1 MEIPQNLILTLL
13 TIIAIIIIT
22 TVVSKIITRLLEN
35 VHRFRDDMTV
45 TYLIRDIIIFIIYF
59 IALMYILNLFG
70 INLYGTLLSL
80 GIVGI
85 AVSLAAKDLISNLLS
100 GITLIMG
107 RSIKVGDT
115 IEMNKQKGVI
125 KRINLRTT
133 TITDDTG
140 IQSIIPNSTLTNNLF
155 ILYKTPEKYRVDIL
169 AGLPLNIDLDEF
181 NTYILEK
188 IKKLD
193 GVLDT
198 PKARIYAKNITFEQT
213 NVKISFWI
221 KDINKKDDYKIII
234 TNEIRK
240 FTNR

>member
-1 MEIPQNLILTLL
+1 MEIPSNSIQTVAI
-13 TIIAIIIIT
+13 IIAIIIIT
-22 TVVSKIITRLLEN
+22 PLVAKIITRLLEN
-35 VHRFRDDMTV
+35 VHRFKEDMTG
-45 TYLIRDIIIFIIYF
+45 TYLIRDIIVFIIYF
-59 IALMYILNLFG
+59 LALMYVLKLFG

-133 TITDDTG
+133 TIIDDNG
-140 IQSIIPNSTLTNNLF
+140 VQSIIPNSTLTNNLF
-155 ILYKTPEKYRVDIL
+155 ILYKPSEKYRIDIL
-169 AGLPLNIDLDEF
+169 AGLPLNINLDEF
-181 NTYILEK
+181 NAYILEK

-198 PKARIYAKNITFEQT
+198 PHVKITAINITFEQT
-213 NVKISFWI
+213 NLKISFWI

-234 TNEIRK
+234 INEIRK
-240 FTNR
+240 FTE

>member
-1 MEIPQNLILTLL
+1 MEIPSNSIQTVAI
-13 TIIAIIIIT
+13 IIAIIIIT
-22 TVVSKIITRLLEN
+22 PLVAKIITRLLEN
-35 VHRFRDDMTV
+35 VHRVKEDMTG
-45 TYLIRDIIIFIIYF
+45 TYLIRDIIVFIIYF
-59 IALMYILNLFG
+59 LALMYVLKLFG

-133 TITDDTG
+133 TIIDDNG

-155 ILYKTPEKYRVDIL
+155 ILYKPSEKYRIDIL

-188 IKKLD
+188 IKK
-193 GVLDT
+193 
-198 PKARIYAKNITFEQT
+198 
-213 NVKISFWI
+213 
-221 KDINKKDDYKIII
+221 
-234 TNEIRK
+234 
-240 FTNR
+240 

>member
-1 MEIPQNLILTLL
+1 MEIPQNLIQTVV
-13 TIIAIIIIT
+13 TILAIIIIT
-22 TVVSKIITRLLEN
+22 QLVSRIITRLLES
-35 VHRFRDDMTV
+35 VHRFKEDMTEV
-45 TYLIRDIIIFIIYF
+45 YLIRDIIIAIIYF
-59 IALMYILNLFG
+59 IALMYVLNLFG

-100 GITLIMG
+100 GITLIIG

-125 KRINLRTT
+125 TRINLRTT

-140 IQSIIPNSTLTNNLF
+140 VRSIIPNSTLTNNLF
-155 ILYKTPEKYRVDIL
+155 ILYKTPEKYRIDIP
-169 AGLPLNIDLDEF
+169 AGLPLNIGLDEF

-188 IKKLD
+188 IHELD
-193 GVLDT
+193 GVLDA

-240 FTNR
+240 FTE

>member
-1 MEIPQNLILTLL
+1 MEIPQNLIQTVV
-13 TIIAIIIIT
+13 TILAIIIIT
-22 TVVSKIITRLLEN
+22 QLVSRIITRLLES
-35 VHRFRDDMTV
+35 VHRFKEDMTGV
-45 TYLIRDIIIFIIYF
+45 YLIRDIIIVIIYF
-59 IALMYILNLFG
+59 MSLMYVLNLFG

-125 KRINLRTT
+125 TRINLRTT
-133 TITDDTG
+133 TITDDSG
-140 IQSIIPNSTLTNNLF
+140 VRSIIPNSTLTNNLF
-155 ILYKTPEKYRVDIL
+155 ILYKTPEKYRIDIL

-188 IKKLD
+188 IHELD

-198 PKARIYAKNITFEQT
+198 PKSRIYARNITFEQT

-240 FTNR
+240 FTE

>member
-1 MEIPQNLILTLL
+1 MEIPHNMIWTLATIL
-13 TIIAIIIIT
+13 AIIIIT
-22 TVVSKIITRLLEN
+22 TLAGRLITKGLNRMERFKEN
-35 VHRFRDDMTV
+35 IPGI
-45 TYLIRDIIIFIIYF
+45 YLIRDIIVFIIYF
-59 IALMYILNLFG
+59 IALVSIFELFG

-100 GITLIMG
+100 GITLILG

-115 IEMNKQKGVI
+115 IQMNRRKGVI
-125 KRINLRTT
+125 KSINLRTT
-133 TITDDTG
+133 TIIDDTG

-155 ILYKTPEKYRVDIL
+155 TLFKPPEKYRIDIL

-181 NTYILEK
+181 NSYILEK
-188 IKKLD
+188 INQLD

-198 PKARIYAKNITFEQT
+198 PKARIYAKNITFEET

-221 KDINKKDDYKIII
+221 KDINNKDDYKLII
-234 TNEIRK
+234 TNEVRK
-240 FTNR
+240 FTK

>member
-1 MEIPQNLILTLL
+1 MEIPSNSIQTVAI
-13 TIIAIIIIT
+13 IIAIIIIT
-22 TVVSKIITRLLEN
+22 PLVAKIITRLLEN
-35 VHRFRDDMTV
+35 VHRVKEDMTG
-45 TYLIRDIIIFIIYF
+45 TYLIRDIIVFIIYF
-59 IALMYILNLFG
+59 LALMYVLKLFG

-133 TITDDTG
+133 TIIDDNG

-155 ILYKTPEKYRVDIL
+155 ILYKPSEKYRIDIL

-188 IKKLD
+188 IHELD

-198 PKARIYAKNITFEQT
+198 PKSRIYARNITFEQT

-221 KDINKKDDYKIII
+221 KDINKKDDYKRII

-240 FTNR
+240 FTE